1 MIDYTNSED
10 VKNELYDS
18 FMDSLTSVEEY
29 NFKLAII
36 ADVNNYF
43 HKLGYGGYAVR
54 YIIKIIWK

>member
-1 MIDYTNSED
+1 MEVKMIDYTNSEV

-18 FMDSLTSVEEY
+18 FTDSLTSVEEY

-43 HKLGYGGYAVR
+43 HKFGMPACSKHLH
-54 YIIKIIWK
+54 I

>member
-1 MIDYTNSED
+1 MIDYTNSKD

-43 HKLGYGGYAVR
+43 HKLG
-54 YIIKIIWK
+54 